1 MNGTARLFGMIL
13 GLALGLSANAAE
25 VVATLT
31 ANGEIRIGPDG
42 HVISHKIEEK
52 VPASVADAISRN
64 VATWTFE
71 PVLEQGRP
79 VIAVA
84 RMHLLVEAVEHSAD
98 EVALRLGGVWFGE
111 EIIPIDSGAPVYPD
125 SAVRHRVGAV
135 VTMALRLDEE
145 GRVVEAHAYQTS
157 FPKQVDKRL
166 AVRLRP
172 DFERASVR
180 AAREWRYDA
189 TRSKPGGTTILAP
202 INYTI
207 SVQGEG
213 QSAWMMLVPGDIVPP
228 PWPMDDAAGGLVQA
242 RPHDAAILTDT
253 RIRPTRAL
261 AGTPR

>member
-1 MNGTARLFGMIL
+1 MNGPARLSGLIL
-13 GLALGLSANAAE
+13 GLALGFSSSAAE
-25 VVATLT
+25 IVATLT

-42 HVISHKIEEK
+42 QVISHKIEEK
-52 VPASVADAISRN
+52 IPASVADAISRN

-145 GRVVEAHAYQTS
+145 GQVEEAHAYQTS

-166 AVRLRP
+166 AARLRP

-180 AAREWRYDA
+180 AARKWRFDA
-189 TRSKPGGTTILAP
+189 TRSKPGGTTILMP

-207 SVQGEG
+207 SVQGED
-213 QSAWMMLVPGDIVPP
+213 QSAWAMLVPGDIVPP
-228 PWPMDDAAGGLVQA
+228 PWPLEDAVEDTVQS
-242 RPHDAAILTDT
+242 RPHDTAILADQ
-253 RIRPTRAL
+253 RIRPTRDL
-261 AGTPR
+261 AGPLR